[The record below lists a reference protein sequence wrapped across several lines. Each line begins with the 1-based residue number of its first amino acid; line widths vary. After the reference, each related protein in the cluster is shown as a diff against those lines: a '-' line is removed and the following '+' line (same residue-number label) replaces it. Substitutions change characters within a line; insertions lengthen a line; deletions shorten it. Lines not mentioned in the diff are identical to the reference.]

1 MKDKIL
7 IGFYI
12 TLIIISFVLSPLIK
26 NPLFGQQSQD
36 PLELGNETAGNQT
49 LSGMLNQVKKE
60 LTAPVPLLEIKR
72 LESEE
77 PLYSIELRDVQLA
90 DLFRVI
96 AHDYNLNILIDK
108 EITGTITASF
118 TNVSLEEA
126 LDSIAE
132 MHNLSL
138 EKKGNILRVVPNLI
152 TKTVVLKY
160 IEAKKLLAPLNA
172 DEASAAQTAQE
183 TNQTKSQ
190 SSIYSLL
197 SEKGKILLG
206 KQQNSIMVIDY
217 PSNVKRVEDYVAV
230 VDHKMTTR
238 VFKLKYIKADE
249 LTGGSNTNITQTTTQ
264 SITEKGPLTTSTTT
278 ATKQQ

>member
-1 MKDKIL
+1 VKDKAL
-7 IGFYI
+7 TGFYN
-12 TLIIISFVLSPLIK
+12 TLIIMSFVFSLLIES
-26 NPLFGQQSQD
+26 PLFGQQSQGQQQA
-36 PLELGNETAGNQT
+36 GNETAGNQT
-49 LSGMLNQVKKE
+49 LSGVLNQVKKE

-96 AHDYNLNILIDK
+96 AHDYNLNILLDK
-108 EITGTITASF
+108 GIAGTITASF

-126 LDSIAE
+126 LESIAE

-138 EKKGNILRVVPNLI
+138 EKKGNILRVVPNLL
-152 TKTVVLKY
+152 TKTIVLKY
-160 IEAKKLLAPLNA
+160 IEAKKLLDPFNS
-172 DEASAAQTAQE
+172 DEASAGQTVQE
-183 TNQTKSQ
+183 TNQTQSQ

-206 KQQNSIMVIDY
+206 KQQNSVTVIDY
-217 PSNVKRVEDYVAV
+217 PANVKSVEDYIAV

-238 VFKLKYIKADE
+238 IFKLKYLKADE
-249 LTGGSNTNITQTTTQ
+249 VTGVTNITQTMTQ
-264 SITEKGPLTTSTTT
+264 TISEEGAKTTSTTT

>member
-1 MKDKIL
+1 VKDKIL

-12 TLIIISFVLSPLIK
+12 SLIITAFSFNLFLESP
-26 NPLFGQQSQD
+26 QAQSQ
-36 PLELGNETAGNQT
+36 EQAANETAGNQT

-108 EITGTITASF
+108 EIAGTITASF

-172 DEASAAQTAQE
+172 DEASAAQTTQE

-238 VFKLKYIKADE
+238 VFRLKYIKADE

-264 SITEKGPLTTSTTT
+264 AITEKGPLTTSTTT

>member
-1 MKDKIL
+1 VKDKIL

-12 TLIIISFVLSPLIK
+12 SLIITAFSFNLFLESP
-26 NPLFGQQSQD
+26 QAQSQ
-36 PLELGNETAGNQT
+36 EQAANETAGNQT

>member
-12 TLIIISFVLSPLIK
+12 SLIITAFSFNLFLESP
-26 NPLFGQQSQD
+26 QAQSQ
-36 PLELGNETAGNQT
+36 EQAANETAGNQT

>member
-1 MKDKIL
+1 VKNKAPN
-7 IGFYI
+7 GFYI
-12 TLIIISFVLSPLIK
+12 TLIIMSFVLSLLIEK
-26 NPLFGQQSQD
+26 PVFGQQSQD
-36 PLELGNETAGNQT
+36 QQQAGNETAGNQT
-49 LSGMLNQVKKE
+49 LSGVLNQVKKE

-138 EKKGNILRVVPNLI
+138 EKKGNILRVVPNFL
-152 TKTVVLKY
+152 TKTIVLKY
-160 IEAKKLLAPLNA
+160 IEAKKLLDPINA
-172 DEASAAQTAQE
+172 DQPSAGQAVQE
-183 TNQTKSQ
+183 TNQTQSQ

-206 KQQNSIMVIDY
+206 KQQNSITVIDY
-217 PSNVKRVEDYVAV
+217 PANVKRVEDYIAV
-230 VDHKMTTR
+230 MDHKMTTR
-238 VFKLKYIKADE
+238 VFKLKYLKADE
-249 LTGGSNTNITQTTTQ
+249 VTGVTNVTQTTTQ
-264 SITEKGPLTTSTTT
+264 TISDEGAKTTSTTT
-278 ATKQQ
+278 ATKLQ